1 MLIKEAPD
9 GFSHDLCTD
18 IPKQSKLGNESQTVG
33 CTFVKL
39 RASIH
44 QEDAVLLV
52 KGIQIINLRR
62 SDDRLRFMMGIH
74 IPIRRRLLSE

>member
-1 MLIKEAPD
+1 MKEAPD

-44 QEDAVLLV
+44 
-52 KGIQIINLRR
+52 
-62 SDDRLRFMMGIH
+62 
-74 IPIRRRLLSE
+74 